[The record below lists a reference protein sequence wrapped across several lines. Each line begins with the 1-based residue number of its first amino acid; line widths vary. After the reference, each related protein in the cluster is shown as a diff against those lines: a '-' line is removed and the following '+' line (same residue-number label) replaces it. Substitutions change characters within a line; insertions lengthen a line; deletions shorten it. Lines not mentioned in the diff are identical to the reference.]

1 MSSSGGLRRPDEA
14 AALSSAIRNT
24 FGLNERSSS
33 LNLRRF
39 RTIVQPGDGHCLFTS
54 INYALPV
61 AQQQQSGP
69 ALRKKLV
76 AWIAANSYRTL
87 GEVTI
92 GQWIEWERG
101 WTIRQYLNEL
111 KSGLW
116 GGALEITLLS
126 NSKTEK

>member
-1 MSSSGGLRRPDEA
+1 M
-14 AALSSAIRNT
+14 
-24 FGLNERSSS
+24 
-33 LNLRRF
+33 
-39 RTIVQPGDGHCLFTS
+39 
-54 INYALPV
+54 
-61 AQQQQSGP
+61 
-69 ALRKKLV
+69 

-126 NSKTEK
+126 IIMNVNVEVFDRISGSNDQGLYRRV